1 MSRYRVLILA
11 KELDDAYKEYRG
23 WVDSFLRTPCRE
35 TKARVREKSVKLS
48 SLKTKLNQQIQ
59 GSLVKD
65 EYETRA
71 SQEVI

>member
-1 MSRYRVLILA
+1 MSRYMIEVLIQ
-11 KELDDAYKEYRG
+11 ELDNAYKEYRG

-65 EYETRA
+65 EYETRT

>member
-1 MSRYRVLILA
+1 MSRYMIEVLIQ
-11 KELDDAYKEYRG
+11 ELDDAYKEYRD

>member
-1 MSRYRVLILA
+1 MSRYMIGVLIQ
-11 KELDDAYKEYRG
+11 ELDDAYEEYRG

-65 EYETRA
+65 EYETRT

>member
-65 EYETRA
+65 EYETRT